1 MPSPAPVSAP
11 LGDLPSDLRVF
22 ASKNPRLRILLLAAL
37 LVGAI
42 ILSYQPAWNAG
53 FIWDDD
59 EYVTHNP
66 LLTATDGLRRIWF
79 STDSPSQYFPL
90 VYTNFR
96 AQHALWGLDPAG
108 YHWVNILLH
117 AVNAL
122 LVWRL
127 LSRLAIPGAWLGAAL
142 FALHPLQVE
151 SVAWITE
158 LKNVQSLFFSLLA
171 LLAWERFVKWRELPA
186 HDSESAKWHGRP
198 AHDQSSGS
206 PSGSSLS
213 APRSLLLYAAAL
225 GCHALALFSK
235 TTACT
240 LPAALVLIL
249 WIRRRPLDLRR
260 WLQIAPFVLLGLAM
274 GLVSV
279 WWERHQQGTVG
290 AEFFYSPIDRVLIA
304 ARALCFYFGKLLWPD
319 NLTFIYPLWT
329 IDARSPAAWAWFL
342 PLGALAALVFALR
355 RRLGRGPEAALVFF
369 AATLLPLLGFF
380 MLYTFRYT
388 FVADHYVYVA
398 LVGPAAL
405 AGAAFTRLAPR
416 LRAVH
421 AALPPLLCGALLLG
435 LATLSWRQSR
445 QYHDLRALWETTIAR
460 SPSTFMAHNN
470 LGVLELG
477 AGRADAAV
485 ACFERALALK
495 PDHPSALANLANAR
509 LVQGRPAEAL
519 ALFRR
524 VTELSPSDAK
534 AWSDLGQALETTGAP
549 AEAAAHY
556 RRALDLD
563 PKLAEARFLLARR
576 LLAEGRAAEAG
587 PHLERALALHE
598 DYVEARY
605 HLGLVRLAE
614 ERPAEA
620 AACFERVVALAPA
633 HAFALHNLALLRAAS
648 GRVDEAQPL
657 LLRAVAAA
665 PADPAIRHSL
675 ARALLAL
682 GRVADAE
689 PELREVLRLAPD
701 LDPARID
708 LAQTQLELG
717 RFSDAAAT
725 LQIHLVRHPGDF
737 EARHGL
743 GRVLLAAGRP
753 AEAAAAFR
761 RVLSDAPDHAASRE
775 ALATLETSS
784 PPPPASGVWLPATR
798 S

>member
-1 MPSPAPVSAP
+1 MPRADTTETAAPRIP
-11 LGDLPSDLRVF
+11 WGRV
-22 ASKNPRLRILLLAAL
+22 LLLAVL
-37 LVGAI
+37 LVGAV
-42 ILSYQPAWNAG
+42 ILSYQPAWRAG

-59 EYVTHNP
+59 QYVTHNP
-66 LLTATDGLRRIWF
+66 LLAAPDGLSRIWF

-96 AQHALWGLDPAG
+96 AQHALWGLDARG
-108 YHWVNILLH
+108 YHWLNIVLH
-117 AVNAL
+117 AINAL
-122 LVWRL
+122 LAWRL
-127 LSRLAIPGAWLGAAL
+127 LRRLDIPGAWIGAAL

-151 SVAWITE
+151 SVAWISE
-158 LKNVQSLFFSLLA
+158 LKNVQSLFFCLLA
-171 LLAWERFVKWRELPA
+171 VLAWLRFIKRE
-186 HDSESAKWHGRP
+186 DRGRWWF
-198 AHDQSSGS
+198 
-206 PSGSSLS
+206 
-213 APRSLLLYAAAL
+213 YAFAL
-225 GCHALALFSK
+225 ACHALALFSK

-249 WIRRRPLDLRR
+249 WIHRRPITPSR

-274 GLVSV
+274 GLVSI

-290 AEFFYSPIDRVLIA
+290 AEFFYGPADRVLIA
-304 ARALCFYFGKLLWPD
+304 ARALCFYFGKLLWPE

-342 PLGALAALVFALR
+342 PLGALAAAVFALR

-398 LVGPAAL
+398 LLGPAAL
-405 AGAAFTRLAPR
+405 AGAACARLAPR
-416 LRAVH
+416 LRAAH
-421 AALPPLLCGALLLG
+421 AALPAVLCGALLLG

-445 QYHDLRALWETTIAR
+445 QYHDLRTLWETTIAR
-460 SPSTFMAHNN
+460 SPTTFMAHNN
-470 LGVLELG
+470 LGALELRE
-477 AGRADAAV
+477 GRTDAAV
-485 ACFERALALK
+485 SCFEQALALK

-509 LVQGRPAEAL
+509 LAHGRPADAL

-524 VTELSPSDAK
+524 VTELAPADAK
-534 AWSDLGQALETTGAP
+534 AWSDLGQALETTGSP
-549 AEAAAHY
+549 AEAATHY
-556 RRALDLD
+556 RRALELD
-563 PKLAEARFLLARR
+563 PKLAEAHFLLARR
-576 LLAEGRAAEAG
+576 LLAEGRPAEAG
-587 PHLERALALHE
+587 PHLERALTLHA
-598 DYVEARY
+598 DYVEAHY

-614 ERPAEA
+614 ERPVDA

-633 HAFALHNLALLRAAS
+633 HAFALHNLALLRATS
-648 GRVDEAQPL
+648 GRVDEAEPL
-657 LLRAVAAA
+657 LRRAVAAA
-665 PADPAIRHSL
+665 PADASIRHSL

-689 PELREVLRLAPD
+689 PELREVLRLSPD
-701 LDPARID
+701 LAPARID

-717 RFSDAAAT
+717 RYPDAAST
-725 LQIHLVRHPGDF
+725 LQAHLARHPDDF

-761 RVLSDAPDHAASRE
+761 RVLADSPGHPA
-775 ALATLETSS
+775 ALADLSALETAPLALPSA
-784 PPPPASGVWLPATR
+784 PPPASG